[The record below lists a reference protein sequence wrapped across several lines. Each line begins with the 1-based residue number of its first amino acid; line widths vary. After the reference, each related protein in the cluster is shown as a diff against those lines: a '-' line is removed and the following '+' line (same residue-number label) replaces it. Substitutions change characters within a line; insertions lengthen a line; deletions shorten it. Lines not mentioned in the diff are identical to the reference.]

1 MQGRPLPPPRVPITH
16 TCCWVSHAHGHQN
29 SIPKHPSPA
38 ERKWPFKTNSA
49 AFPSGQRPT
58 SNIIKLQPIR
68 RNIPETRKAMPRFQ
82 KDRNIFISLPPTH
95 TSLPALWSGACERCQ
110 TLGTPFLK
118 MCRLN
123 LSCKTG
129 TPHGLRKQVC
139 TPVGFHSDFPAH
151 ARVCPRMQGAFCVY
165 VPCACSTCMFAV
177 HVPYAC
183 SMCMLHMHVLYACS
197 MCVLCTHVPC
207 AHSVCMFHMH
217 VP

>member
-1 MQGRPLPPPRVPITH
+1 
-16 TCCWVSHAHGHQN
+16 
-29 SIPKHPSPA
+29 
-38 ERKWPFKTNSA
+38 
-49 AFPSGQRPT
+49 
-58 SNIIKLQPIR
+58 
-68 RNIPETRKAMPRFQ
+68 MPRFQ

-110 TLGTPFLK
+110 TLGTPFHK
-118 MCRLN
+118 MCRLI

-151 ARVCPRMQGAFCVY
+151 AHVCPRMQGAFCVY
-165 VPCACSTCMFAV
+165 VPCACSTCMFSV

-197 MCVLCTHVPC
+197 MCVLCTHVPR

-217 VP
+217 VPFACPICVSHMYVLCACSICMFRAYVSYACSVCMFIVHVP